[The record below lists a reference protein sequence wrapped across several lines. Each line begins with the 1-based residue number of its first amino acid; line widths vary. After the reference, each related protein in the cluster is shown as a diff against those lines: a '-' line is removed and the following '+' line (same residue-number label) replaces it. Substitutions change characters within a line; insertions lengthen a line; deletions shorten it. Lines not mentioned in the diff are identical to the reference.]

1 MTQVPFDHSGHEE
14 IAVVVALMN
23 SERERLAAALGF
35 CFEVVRPQ
43 LLFKKRISG
52 ADIHEQAEHQGTKPC
67 WCRDIVT
74 VASPFSVSTCSC

>member
-1 MTQVPFDHSGHEE
+1 MTQVAFDHSGHEE

-23 SERERLAAALGF
+23 SERERLAAALGC

-74 VASPFSVSTCSC
+74 VASPFSVSTCSR